1 MPEPEVLYS
10 DIKFIRPEGNAN
22 VATSSAAE
30 TTYSEVK
37 ILNTRGPAEL
47 PGSKQPAA
55 SDRRSGVTTERVA
68 LLALSVL
75 LAAALITLGLGFY
88 QHTQTKKSLQEL
100 QVKHDA
106 KILSA
111 TLQTPKGVEPGQCPP
126 VNNEQCPRCKDA
138 WEQHGGRSY
147 FFYSAALPWNESR
160 KRCRELGGDLV
171 VINSEEEQRFLLSRL
186 KDIMD
191 HPEDKFWI
199 GLTDSEKEAE
209 WRWVDNTPPAPSL
222 TFWLED
228 EPDNWNREDP
238 DGEDCVRMGETTFYE
253 DLKTWVDKSCKSPHK
268 SICEKPV

>member
-106 KILSA
+106 KILSD
-111 TLQTPKGVEPGQCPP
+111 
-126 VNNEQCPRCKDA
+126 EQCPRCKDA